1 MDFLNRICLIFGL
14 LKRQFII
21 AVWSA
26 SDILQFDLASCKNDL
41 FWRSHLRFDATPILN
56 NTILDCPDF
65 TTVTMMLVTDV
76 GDEICWWQ
84 Y

>member
-1 MDFLNRICLIFGL
+1 MDFLNRIYLIFGL

-41 FWRSHLRFDATPILN
+41 LLRSYLKFGAARKS
-56 NTILDCPDF
+56 
-65 TTVTMMLVTDV
+65 
-76 GDEICWWQ
+76 Q
-84 Y
+84 

>member
-41 FWRSHLRFDATPILN
+41 LLRSYLKFGACHNSQKHNSWLSRL
-56 NTILDCPDF
+56 
-65 TTVTMMLVTDV
+65 
-76 GDEICWWQ
+76 G